1 MRMKS
6 FVLLAFSVS
15 MGLVGVV
22 LANKYVSKDGPAES
36 EYGQVLVAMA
46 NIQPGIP
53 LNGDN
58 VAFQKWPIDAIP
70 AGAVT
75 TDEQFADRSLK
86 AACVAG
92 DLILEAKLNQPGM
105 HGASLEIP
113 EGMRVV
119 SVPVDATKTHS
130 GLIQAGDR
138 VDVLVTY
145 KVRTDRGMSNKTK
158 TILEYIEVFA
168 SDSVRS
174 SAVTEETEHV
184 AKNISLLVE
193 PNQANLVMLAQ
204 NKGPI
209 HLALRNKTDQGTVQT
224 ESVDDAFFED
234 SGSSVGRF
242 SEDLFADAE
251 DDGTG
256 DTGALSIQ
264 DALKMELE
272 QQQDQS
278 PAEPEPTV
286 SVEPT
291 PEIQQKWKIE
301 IFFGDDHRV
310 EEVDLENE
318 QEDLTENG
326 VAADMPKV
334 PTL

>member
-22 LANKYVSKDGPAES
+22 LANKYVSKDGPAED
-36 EYGQVLVAMA
+36 EYGQVLVALA

-70 AGAVT
+70 PGAVT
-75 TDEQFADRSLK
+75 SEEQYADRSLK
-86 AACVAG
+86 AAVVAG
-92 DLILEAKLNQPGM
+92 DLVLEAKLNQPGM

-145 KVRTDRGMSNKTK
+145 KIRTERGMSNKTK

-184 AKNISLLVE
+184 AKNISLLVD

-209 HLALRNKTDQGTVQT
+209 HLALRNKMDQGTVQT
-224 ESVDDAFFED
+224 ESVDDAIFED
-234 SGSSVGRF
+234 SGTSMGRLNEDMFGETDDANPVASSAMSVQ
-242 SEDLFADAE
+242 E
-251 DDGTG
+251 
-256 DTGALSIQ
+256 
-264 DALKMELE
+264 ALKMELE
-272 QQQDQS
+272 QQQE
-278 PAEPEPTV
+278 PAAPAPAPSTEPAPVVQE
-286 SVEPT
+286 
-291 PEIQQKWKIE
+291 KWKIE
-301 IFFGDDHRV
+301 IFSGNDHRV
-310 EEVDLENE
+310 EEVDLDSNE
-318 QEDLTENG
+318 EDLTENG

>member
-6 FVLLAFSVS
+6 FVLLAFSIS

-22 LANKYVSKDGPAES
+22 LTNKYVSKDGPAED
-36 EYGQVLVAMA
+36 EYGRVLVAMA

-70 AGAVT
+70 PGAIT
-75 TDEQFADRSLK
+75 SEEQYADRSLR

-92 DLILEAKLNQPGM
+92 DLVLEAKLNQPGM

-145 KVRTDRGMSNKTK
+145 KIRTANGMSNKTK

-209 HLALRNKTDQGTVQT
+209 HLALRNKTDQGTVKT

-234 SGSSVGRF
+234 TDSSVGRM
-242 SEDLFADAE
+242 EDELFAE
-251 DDGTG
+251 LSEEG
-256 DTGALSIQ
+256 DNSNAMSVQ
-264 DALKMELE
+264 EALKMELD

-278 PAEPEPTV
+278 PAEPEPTA
-286 SVEPT
+286 SVET
-291 PEIQQKWKIE
+291 PEPIQEKWKIQ
-301 IFFGDDHRV
+301 IFSGEDHRV
-310 EEVDLENE
+310 EEVDLEIE
-318 QEDLTENG
+318 GEDLPENG